1 MLELIVLSLG
11 LSCVTAVASL
21 ILGKA
26 RAASKTVACVGGMA
40 AAAAGAAGGI
50 MALFGPAVYVSLPG
64 PMPFTDFTLLLNPL
78 AGLLVAVIAVL
89 AFAAWL
95 YGLSYFDEYYDKGI
109 GVIGFFMNLFIAS
122 MDLVILVDNAFW
134 FLVFFELM
142 SLTSY
147 VLVIIDQTEKSLRG
161 GFLYLVMAH
170 IGFLMIALSFF
181 TMAVSAG
188 SLEFMDYRTC
198 AFAPATATIAFV
210 LAFFGFGAK
219 AGMVPFHSW
228 LPQAHPAAP
237 SNVSALMSGGM
248 IKIGIFGMLK
258 VCFDLLGATG
268 GQVGWGV
275 LVIVIGAASSVLG
288 VVYALGEH
296 DLKSLLA
303 YHSVENIG
311 IILLGVGT
319 GIYGWAAG
327 LPWVAGIG
335 LLAGLYHLV
344 NHAMFKGLLFL
355 GAGSVLHATGTRN
368 MEVLG
373 GLARLMP
380 WTAACFLVG
389 SLAISAIPPLNGFVS
404 EWFTYQGLIG
414 AAMEGD
420 LFLRIV
426 FAFAVVALAITGA
439 LAVTCFVKAFGVT
452 FLAAPRSQAAAD
464 AHESPAPMT
473 AAMVLLTIACVALGL
488 GAAAVTPVVNAIGAS
503 LTLAPELPATA
514 GLELVSLGTASV
526 VSPLILAVLMAVV
539 IGACALVRNAAN
551 RRAGFKEDPAPWQCG
566 YEPDLSMEVLAS
578 TVGANVRAFM
588 GPLYGIRHAVNR
600 AGQAVARL
608 LERALSSS
616 EDAPASAAPAAAGA
630 GAEGS
635 SRYERDLRHGIAP
648 AEEAPSA
655 LSTSVLSAVAS
666 VGRWF
671 SRLESGDF
679 RTYIVYIVGALVFFL
694 ALIILVR

>member
-1 MLELIVLSLG
+1 MLQLILLSLG
-11 LSCVTAVASL
+11 LSCATGVLSLAAS
-21 ILGKA
+21 KA
-26 RAASKTVACVGGMA
+26 RAASKAIACVGGMGA
-40 AAAAGAAGGI
+40 AALSFIGGVG
-50 MALFGPAVYVSLPG
+50 ALFQTATYVSWAGPLP
-64 PMPFTDFTLLLNPL
+64 FANFTLLLNPL
-78 AGLLVAVIAVL
+78 AGLFVAVIAAL

-95 YGLSYFDEYYDKGI
+95 YGLAYFDEYYEAGI
-109 GVIGFFMNLFIAS
+109 GVIGFFMNLFVAS
-122 MDLVILVDNAFW
+122 MNLVILADNAFW

-161 GFLYLVMAH
+161 GFLYLIMAH

-181 TMAVSAG
+181 SMAVSAG
-188 SLEFMDYRTC
+188 SLEFASFRGL
-198 AFAPATATIAFV
+198 AFGPSVATAAFV

-248 IKIGIFGMLK
+248 IKIGIFGICK

-268 GQVGWGV
+268 GEVSWGV
-275 LVIVIGAASSVLG
+275 LVIIIGAVSSVLG

-319 GIYGWAAG
+319 GIFGWAAD
-327 LPWVAGIG
+327 LPWLATIG
-335 LLAGLYHLV
+335 LLAGLYHVV

-373 GLARLMP
+373 GLARVMP
-380 WTAACFLVG
+380 WTAVCFLIG

-414 AAMEGD
+414 AAMGGD
-420 LFLRIV
+420 IFLRIV

-452 FLAAPRSQAAAD
+452 FLARPRSQAAEC
-464 AHESPAPMT
+464 AHEAPAPMV
-473 AAMVLLTIACVALGL
+473 AAMVLLTAACIALGL
-488 GAAAVTPVVNAIGAS
+488 GAAWVAPQMSDLAASVLAAPVLAVSDGAV
-503 LTLAPELPATA
+503 
-514 GLELVSLGTASV
+514 LVSLDTVSV
-526 VSPLILAVLMAVV
+526 VSPLIMAVLMAVV
-539 IGACALVRNAAN
+539 IGACVLVRNAAN
-551 RRAGFKEDPAPWQCG
+551 RRAGMKDDPQTWACG
-566 YEPDLSMEVLAS
+566 YAADLSMETLAS
-578 TVGANVRAFM
+578 TVGANVKGFM
-588 GPLYGIRHAVNR
+588 GPLYAIRRGVNGLG
-600 AGQAVARL
+600 AALARIVSRGL
-608 LERALSSS
+608 SLEKEPGAC
-616 EDAPASAAPAAAGA
+616 APSGVGPD
-630 GAEGS
+630 
-635 SRYERDLRHGIAP
+635 SRYDRDRVAGIAP
-648 AEEAPSA
+648 APAPTVP
-655 LSTSVLSAVAS
+655 LSRSVLSIVSDLGAA
-666 VGRWF
+666 F
-671 SRLESGDF
+671 ARLESGDF

>member
-1 MLELIVLSLG
+1 MLQIILLSLG
-11 LSCVTAVASL
+11 LSCVTGMLSL
-21 ILGKA
+21 
-26 RAASKTVACVGGMA
+26 AASKARPVSKVIACAGGM
-40 AAAAGAAGGI
+40 GAAVLSFIGGVG
-50 MALFGPAVYVSLPG
+50 ALFQTATYVSWAGPLP
-64 PMPFTDFTLLLNPL
+64 FANFTLLLNPL
-78 AGLLVAVIAVL
+78 AGLFIAVIAAL

-95 YGLSYFDEYYDKGI
+95 YGLAYFDEYYEAGI
-109 GVIGFFMNLFIAS
+109 GPIGFFMNLFIAS
-122 MDLVILVDNAFW
+122 MNLVILADNAFW

-147 VLVIIDQTEKSLRG
+147 MLVIVDQTEKSLRG
-161 GFLYLVMAH
+161 GFLYLIMAH

-181 TMAVSAG
+181 SMAVCAG
-188 SLEFMDYRTC
+188 SLEFA
-198 AFAPATATIAFV
+198 AFRGLAFVPPVATIAFV

-219 AGMVPFHSW
+219 AGVVPFHSW

-248 IKIGIFGMLK
+248 IKIGIFGICK

-268 GQVGWGV
+268 GEVSWGV
-275 LVIVIGAASSVLG
+275 LVIIIGAVSSVLG

-319 GIYGWAAG
+319 GIFGWAAG
-327 LPWVAGIG
+327 LPWLAAIG
-335 LLAGLYHLV
+335 LLAGLYHVV

-373 GLARLMP
+373 GLARVMP
-380 WTAACFLVG
+380 WTAVCFLIG

-414 AAMEGD
+414 AAMGGD
-420 LFLRIV
+420 VFLRIV

-452 FLAAPRSQAAAD
+452 FLARPRSKAAER
-464 AHESPAPMT
+464 AHEAPVPMV
-473 AAMVLLTIACVALGL
+473 AAMVMLTAACIALGL
-488 GAAAVTPVVNAIGAS
+488 GAAWVAPQMSDLAASVLAAPALPVGEGAV
-503 LTLAPELPATA
+503 
-514 GLELVSLGTASV
+514 LVSLDTVSV
-526 VSPLILAVLMAVV
+526 VSPLVIAVLMVAV
-539 IGACALVRNAAN
+539 IGGCTLARNAAN
-551 RRAGFKEDPAPWQCG
+551 RRAGIKDDPQTWACG
-566 YEPDLSMEVLAS
+566 YAADLSMETLAS
-578 TVGANVRAFM
+578 TVGANVKGFM
-588 GPLYGIRHAVNR
+588 GPLYAIRRVVNGLGAVL
-600 AGQAVARL
+600 ARMVSRGL
-608 LERALSSS
+608 SLEKESGVC
-616 EDAPASAAPAAAGA
+616 APSNADPD
-630 GAEGS
+630 
-635 SRYERDLRHGIAP
+635 SRYDRDRVAGIAP
-648 AEEAPSA
+648 APAPTVP
-655 LSTSVLSAVAS
+655 LSHSVLSIVSDLGAA
-666 VGRWF
+666 F
-671 SRLESGDF
+671 ARLESGDF